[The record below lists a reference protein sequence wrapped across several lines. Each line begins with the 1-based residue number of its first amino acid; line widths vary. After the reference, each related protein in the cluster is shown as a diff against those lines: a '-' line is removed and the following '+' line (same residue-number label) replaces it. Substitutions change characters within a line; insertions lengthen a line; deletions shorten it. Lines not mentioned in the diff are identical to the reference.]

1 MFVKTSGFAGSAKGK
16 LSYFRGGFNLMCGN
30 TGKTHLAALYVQEKV
45 ANDMYKSAITEEE
58 KEYYQKELNRI
69 RTEIE
74 NISVCS

>member
-1 MFVKTSGFAGSAKGK
+1 M
-16 LSYFRGGFNLMCGN
+16 
-30 TGKTHLAALYVQEKV
+30 AALYVQEKV